1 VSTTPVS
8 FWGGSTVHGG
18 RVKRLTATTFKQLVD
33 HYINVPVQHPL
44 TRREFFAQTVDDQNK
59 SKDGAFICACTFAY
73 DQEGRRSDENATHS
87 VLVILD
93 LDEGEFVKDFSEDP
107 DSLATH
113 LYPYNFAAWR
123 TAKHT
128 TEAPRLKVMVE
139 VAPCHPENHRRL
151 VAFIASRLGLPRD
164 FKGVIESRTVSQP
177 QYRPL
182 AFRGD
187 NSFPV
192 IASNTSGIPVH
203 LSDLPEVEEEDDFVE
218 GRTYACDPDHSD
230 EFFGLAFLPI
240 QGITVE
246 DVREPLFAIDPD
258 TTYKPWLEV
267 FAALKHQFT
276 EEDEARQAYDM
287 AVEWSSQ
294 GTKFKGRRDCYAKW
308 KSLKPFAKGRAP
320 VTLRTLF
327 HYAQEAGWQ
336 NAKVAAKISQSF
348 NEWLEATTD
357 KQTLIQEGAQRIAAM
372 PFGNLVE
379 EEEHLKMWRKRL
391 ATVIGEPVDK
401 SVLKKQLDKTRRE
414 DKKAKAEAAG
424 PQQTPPWLTP
434 IVYVSTS
441 DTFHNIGNTVELRP
455 AAFDR
460 TYAKELM
467 PKDGELPPNGVPVMQ
482 PSAYALN
489 ILQILR
495 VDEALYNPTHAEEEK
510 VYQCKAT
517 GKIYLNTYDF
527 NSVPVADP
535 EHKGRAE
542 KLIRQ
547 LVNYLLKE
555 PELRELLLDYLALQ
569 CQFPGR
575 KIPWSFMI
583 QSGPGAGKGTL
594 SEVMQ
599 AVMGKRNVK
608 LISPSMMASA
618 FNEWAIGSALGV
630 FNEVHIPGERRDQ
643 VMNAIKPLITDPTLA
658 ISLKHRD
665 GQCHVD
671 NYCNYIAFTNDK
683 AAAHLSGEDRRWCI
697 AFSPVQTKEQAMALV
712 TSGHF
717 DEVRWLCT
725 SEGASALRYYFLK
738 RVISPDFPLTGHA
751 PDTKYRAEVVEQS
764 KNSLQI
770 AIEDAISD
778 EADPLVG
785 PEVIHEGRLR
795 EIVCR
800 TARDPSLVPRYLSL
814 MGYERESAKRVM
826 VDGSRG
832 AIWVRTESWKGGDTV
847 EYLKARMRGMPE
859 LDDPVFE

>member
-1 VSTTPVS
+1 MSTTPAS
-8 FWGGSTVHGG
+8 YWGGSTVHGG
-18 RVKRLTATTFKQLVD
+18 RVRKLNADDFRQCVERYVNL
-33 HYINVPVQHPL
+33 PVQHAL
-44 TRREFFAQTVDDQNK
+44 TRKEFFALPVKEQDKT
-59 SKDGAFICACTFAY
+59 KDGPYLTACQFAFES
-73 DQEGRRSDENATHS
+73 EGHRSDESATS
-87 VLVILD
+87 VHLVFLD
-93 LDEGEFVKDFSEDP
+93 LDEGEFIKEMAEFPETISE
-107 DSLATH
+107 A
-113 LYPYNFAAWR
+113 LYPYNHAVWH
-123 TAKHT
+123 TAKSKP
-128 TEAPRLKVMVE
+128 ESPRLKVMVD
-139 VAPCHPENHRRL
+139 VAPCHPSELKRIRNF
-151 VAFIASRLGLPRD
+151 VASRLGLPSD
-164 FKGVIESRTVSQP
+164 FKGVIESGVISQP
-177 QYRPL
+177 QYRPVQWKGSEFT
-182 AFRGD
+182 A
-187 NSFPV
+187 V
-192 IASNTSGIPVH
+192 IASCVTGIPIH
-203 LSDLPEVEEEDDFVE
+203 ISDLPELEPEDEELLS
-218 GRTYACDPDHSD
+218 GRTYACDPSEGGD
-230 EFFGLAFLPI
+230 EFHGLAYLPV
-240 QGITVE
+240 QGLALSDIT
-246 DVREPLFAIDPD
+246 DALDTIDPD
-258 TTYKPWLEV
+258 VTRPMWLAV
-267 FAALKHQFT
+267 AAALRHQFT
-276 EEDEARQAYDM
+276 DETDAREAYEKFVD
-287 AVEWSSQ
+287 WSSR
-294 GTKFKGRRDCYAKW
+294 GTKYAGRKDVWCLWR
-308 KSLKPFAKGRAP
+308 SLKPYSKGRAP
-320 VTLRTLF
+320 VTIRSLF
-327 HYAQEAGWQ
+327 KYAQDAGWS
-336 NAKVAAKISQSF
+336 NTKVAAKLSQTIE
-348 NEWLEATTD
+348 EWFEETTD
-357 KQTLIQEGAQRIAAM
+357 RDVLLQEGAKRIASL
-372 PFGNLVE
+372 PFTNDVVE
-379 EEEHLKMWRKRL
+379 ESLVNKLRKRL
-391 ATVIGEPVDK
+391 AALGESIDK
-401 SVLKKQLDKTRRE
+401 TTLKKEITKVRRA
-414 DKKAKAEAAG
+414 DKKAKAETKG
-424 PQQTPPWLTP
+424 DNTPGWLRP
-434 IVYVSTS
+434 IIYVATS
-441 DTFHNIGNTVELRP
+441 DLFFNIGNTVELRP

-467 PKDGELPPNGVPVMQ
+467 PKEGEVPPNGVPVMQ

-495 VDEALYNPTHAEEEK
+495 VDEALYNPTQSEEEK

-535 EHKGRAE
+535 EHKDRAE

-547 LVNYLLKE
+547 LVNCLIKE

-618 FNEWAIGSALGV
+618 FNEWAVGSALGV

-717 DEVRWLCT
+717 DQVRWLCT
-725 SEGASALRYYFLK
+725 PEGASALRYYLLK

-764 KNSLQI
+764 KNMLQI
-770 AIEDAISD
+770 AIEDAIAD
-778 EADPLVG
+778 DADPLVG

-795 EIVCR
+795 ELVCR

-826 VDGSRG
+826 VDSSLSL
-832 AIWVRTESWKGGDTV
+832 IHI
-847 EYLKARMRGMPE
+847 
-859 LDDPVFE
+859 